1 MKDRKLH
8 VIHLAHELFIEKG
21 FQATSIQDI
30 LSYTGISKG
39 TFYNYFSSKAEL
51 LMAIFKDSYKL
62 MEKERDALLIGKSP
76 QSIDVFKQQVEQQ
89 VMFNHKHQLISLF
102 DEMFISDDIE
112 LKAFIRKG
120 QLQTIKWIYY
130 RFIDLFGENR
140 RAYLLDM
147 SIIFLGILHQLSK
160 YYTELFQSSV
170 SITKVVQY
178 SVERIVEMTNQVATK
193 EVQLFSPSLID
204 TEINDLLR
212 TETQDEIK
220 YLCELILETE
230 ALTKDEELLI
240 QFIQDELLLRKKP
253 RKFLIDSA
261 LETLKRTDSICNKS
275 SIIRL
280 QSIVHNTSSPS

>member
-76 QSIDVFKQQVEQQ
+76 QSIEIFTQQVEQQ
-89 VMFNHKHQLISLF
+89 VMFNHKHQLVSLF
-102 DEMFISDDIE
+102 DEMFISDDLE

-120 QLQTIKWIYY
+120 QLRTIKWTYY
-130 RFIDLFGENR
+130 RFIELFGENR

-170 SITKVVQY
+170 SITKVVRY

-204 TEINDLLR
+204 TEINDLLG
-212 TETQDEIK
+212 TETQQDEIK
-220 YLCELILETE
+220 HICALMLETE
-230 ALTKDEELLI
+230 TLTKDEELLI
-240 QFIQDELLLRKKP
+240 QFIQDELLLRKSQES
-253 RKFLIDSA
+253 F
-261 LETLKRTDSICNKS
+261 
-275 SIIRL
+275 
-280 QSIVHNTSSPS
+280 